1 MIKTNKI
8 YSKLFRAESS
18 SSEISQNLLGFL
30 QSQNQLNNFLRNSL
44 ITYPQNIDEFVWFEV
59 RNYREN

>member
-8 YSKLFRAESS
+8 YLKLIRAEPS
-18 SSEISQNLLGFL
+18 SSEISQNLLGFI
-30 QSQNQLNNFLRNSL
+30 QSQNQLNTFLRNSL